1 MLDYTKQKKKYL
13 TVKLPDETTVFISSP
28 RKGLYTKI
36 GMLQEALKNTDD
48 YEELYD
54 EILETSATILSNN
67 KAKKLF
73 TPEDVDA
80 MFDVEDMALLI
91 LSYGQFAQELTK
103 SPN

>member
-36 GMLQEALKNTDD
+36 GALQEALKNTDD
-48 YEELYD
+48 YEEMYD
-54 EILETSATILSNN
+54 EILDTSAEILSNN
-67 KAKKLF
+67 KAKKPF

-91 LSYGQFAQELTK
+91 ISYGQFAQGLTK